1 MNKETIDN
9 RDEKSYLEKTNE
21 AKDIL
26 DRIINF
32 VHGCDT
38 KASIV
43 LGVVGVSLGLLLSDS
58 YTKFIYHY
66 LLEHY
71 KETKCIAFIIAT
83 ALITVLLIFG
93 IVKLISVLVAK
104 CKPSGNDS
112 LVYFSD
118 IAKNESSTEYRTK
131 FINASDKDIFLD
143 LMNDVYENAKIC
155 RQKYKN
161 YNIGLISVCV
171 SALLLMIDIVIFV
184 IVR

>member
-1 MNKETIDN
+1 MDKKNIDN
-9 RDEKSYLEKTNE
+9 IGEESYIEKTNE

-58 YTKFIYHY
+58 YVKFIYHY

-71 KETKCIAFIIAT
+71 RETKCISFIIAT
-83 ALITVLLIFG
+83 SLITVILLFG

-104 CKPSGNDS
+104 CKPSENDS

-118 IAKNESSTEYRTK
+118 IAQNKSSDEYRTK
-131 FINASDKDIFLD
+131 FINASEKDFFLD
-143 LMNDVYENAKIC
+143 LMNDIYENAKIC

-171 SALLLMIDIVIFV
+171 SALLLMIDIVVFI

>member
-1 MNKETIDN
+1 MKEIISK
-9 RDEKSYLEKTNE
+9 DETESYCDKIEE
-21 AKDIL
+21 AKSIL

-43 LGVVGVSLGLLLSDS
+43 LGIVGVSLGLLLSDT

-66 LLEHY
+66 LLENY
-71 KETKCIAFIIAT
+71 KDKKCIAFIIVT
-83 ALITVLLIFG
+83 SLITILLIFG
-93 IVKLISVLVAK
+93 VVKLISVLVAK

-118 IAKNESSTEYRTK
+118 IAKNKSSAEYRTK